1 MSSET
6 NSDSIRRPIA
16 AVGVVCLRG
25 DDVLLIRRGKPPR
38 EGEWSLPGGRI
49 EWGER
54 AEDAALRE
62 LKEETGC
69 DAQIIALVDVVNA
82 ILRRSAANAPP
93 WGHYV
98 LIDYVARWTSCEP
111 TPGDDAREARFFSP
125 QEIRAL
131 NLWSETLRVME
142 RARDLAG

>member
-6 NSDSIRRPIA
+6 NSDSPRQPVA
-16 AVGVVCLRG
+16 AVGLVVLRG

-54 AEDAALRE
+54 VEDAALRE
-62 LKEETGC
+62 LKEETNC
-69 DAQIIALVDVVNA
+69 EARIIALVDVVNA
-82 ILRRSAANAPP
+82 IMTRSVAGAPP

-98 LIDYVARWTSCEP
+98 LIDYVARWTSGEP

-125 QEIRAL
+125 QEIPAL
-131 NLWSETLRVME
+131 NLWGETLRIME
-142 RARDLAG
+142 RARILAG